1 MSLSQYFQKM
11 RCDGAV
17 FTGTEA
23 FDRLFSMIK
32 NTEPLSKNV
41 AWYRAAYSS
50 EYIGMSIAFREVVQK
65 KNGGDSYTTN
75 AFASRSSSGHWW
87 LTVFKLNSAKKENII
102 MDVTLTFPNS
112 TMRSAYDEK
121 LYWKSKYGGYK
132 IMNRKSNNKVEYF
145 SWR

>member
-1 MSLSQYFQKM
+1 ML
-11 RCDGAV
+11 
-17 FTGTEA
+17 
-23 FDRLFSMIK
+23 
-32 NTEPLSKNV
+32 
-41 AWYRAAYSS
+41 
-50 EYIGMSIAFREVVQK
+50 IGKRIAFRDGVQK

-132 IMNRKSNNKVEYF
+132 IMNRKSNNKVESF

>member
-23 FDRLFSMIK
+23 FDKLFSMIK

-65 KNGGDSYTTN
+65 KNGGDSYTTS

-87 LTVFKLNSAKKENII
+87 LTVFKLNSVKKENII

-121 LYWKSKYGGYK
+121 L
-132 IMNRKSNNKVEYF
+132 
-145 SWR
+145 

>member
-1 MSLSQYFQKM
+1 MRSCNLRGSLVSWQA
-11 RCDGAV
+11 D
-17 FTGTEA
+17 
-23 FDRLFSMIK
+23 
-32 NTEPLSKNV
+32 
-41 AWYRAAYSS
+41 
-50 EYIGMSIAFREVVQK
+50 QK
-65 KNGGDSYTTN
+65 KNGGDSYTTS

-87 LTVFKLNSAKKENII
+87 LTVFKLNSVKKENII

-132 IMNRKSNNKVEYF
+132 IMNRKSNNKVESF

>member
-1 MSLSQYFQKM
+1 
-11 RCDGAV
+11 
-17 FTGTEA
+17 
-23 FDRLFSMIK
+23 MIK

-50 EYIGMSIAFREVVQK
+50 EYIGMSIAFREVIQK
-65 KNGGDSYTTN
+65 KNGGDSYTTS

-87 LTVFKLNSAKKENII
+87 LTVFKLNSVKKENII

-132 IMNRKSNNKVEYF
+132 IMNRKSNNKVESF